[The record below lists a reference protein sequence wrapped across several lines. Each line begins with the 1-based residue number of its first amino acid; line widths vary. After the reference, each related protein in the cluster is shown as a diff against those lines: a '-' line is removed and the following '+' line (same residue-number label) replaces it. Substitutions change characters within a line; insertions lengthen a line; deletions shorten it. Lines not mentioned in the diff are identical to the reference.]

1 MRAVL
6 VALMLMLSAG
16 TAGATA
22 FKDGIAALEAKDF
35 PGAIAVFGPL
45 AAQGNGDAQFMLGV
59 MHENGLGVPQDMGA
73 AASWYLKAAETG
85 VASAQYNIGVFY
97 QLGTG
102 VIVDPASA
110 RHWLSRAAEQGH
122 HRAQNN
128 LGTMYY
134 TGGGVARDPVEA
146 LKWLTLAAEGLQGDA
161 RDIALRNI
169 AAIEK
174 ELSAGEKAEAERRV
188 AAWKSQR

>member
-1 MRAVL
+1 MKAAL
-6 VALMLMLSAG
+6 VALMLLLPAG
-16 TAGATA
+16 PTVAAVFG
-22 FKDGIAALEAKDF
+22 DGIAALEAKDF
-35 PGAIAVFGPL
+35 PGALAVFGPL

-59 MHENGLGVPQDMGA
+59 MHENGLGVSKDMKA

-102 VIVDPASA
+102 VTADAASA
-110 RHWLSRAAEQGH
+110 RRWLAKAAEQGH

-134 TGGGVARDPVEA
+134 TGGATARDPIEA
-146 LKWLTLAAEGLQGDA
+146 LKWLTLSADGLQGEA

-174 ELSAGEKAEAERRV
+174 ELSPGDITEAKRRV
-188 AAWKSQR
+188 AAWQSLR

>member
-1 MRAVL
+1 MKAAL
-6 VALMLMLSAG
+6 VALMLLLAAAP
-16 TAGATA
+16 AGAA
-22 FKDGIAALEAKDF
+22 RFDDGIAALESKDF
-35 PGAIAVFGPL
+35 PGALAVFGPL
-45 AAQGNGDAQFMLGV
+45 AAQGDGDGQFMLGV

-102 VIVDPASA
+102 VAADPASA
-110 RHWLSRAAEQGH
+110 RRWLARAAEQGH

-134 TGGGVARDPVEA
+134 TGGGVARDPIEA

-161 RDIALRNI
+161 RDITLRNI

-174 ELSAGEKAEAERRV
+174 ELSAGEIAEAERRV
-188 AAWKSQR
+188 AAWKSLR

>member
-1 MRAVL
+1 MKAALVVL
-6 VALMLMLSAG
+6 VLLLPAGSVSA
-16 TAGATA
+16 AV
-22 FKDGIAALEAKDF
+22 FSDGIAALEAKNF
-35 PGAIAVFGPL
+35 PGALAVFGPL

-59 MHENGLGVPQDMGA
+59 MHENGLGVPQDMGS

-102 VIVDPASA
+102 VAVDPAAA
-110 RHWLSRAAEQGH
+110 RHWLSKAAEQGH

-134 TGGGVARDPVEA
+134 TGGGADRDPVEA
-146 LKWLTLAAEGLQGDA
+146 LKWLTLAAEGLQGEA
-161 RDIALRNI
+161 RDITLQNV
-169 AAIEK
+169 AAIKK
-174 ELSAGEKAEAERRV
+174 ELSADEAAEAARRV
-188 AAWKSQR
+188 AAWKSLR

>member
-1 MRAVL
+1 MKAAL
-6 VALMLMLSAG
+6 VALMLMLPAG
-16 TAGATA
+16 PAVAAVFG
-22 FKDGIAALEAKDF
+22 DGIAALEAKDF
-35 PGAIAVFGPL
+35 PGALAVFGPL

-59 MHENGLGVPQDMGA
+59 MHENGLGVSKDMKA

-102 VIVDPASA
+102 VTADAASA
-110 RHWLSRAAEQGH
+110 RRWLAKAAEQGH

-134 TGGGVARDPVEA
+134 TGGATARDPIEA
-146 LKWLTLAAEGLQGDA
+146 PKWLTLSADGLQGEA

-174 ELSAGEKAEAERRV
+174 ELSPGDITEAKRRV
-188 AAWKSQR
+188 AAWQSLR